1 MRTAS
6 QPLFPKD
13 NILDISTVFSPTLF
27 NGHTVF
33 ITGGG
38 SGINLGIA
46 KSFTQLGANLAI
58 CGRSKERLDR
68 AATELRAL
76 GAEVVAE
83 VADVR
88 DADALKNAMAISHK
102 AFGPIDTL
110 VCGAAGNFTVPAEKL
125 TPNGFKTVIDI
136 DLIGSFNAT
145 HAAFE
150 QLKESRGS
158 ITFVSAGQAFTPYAM
173 QAHVGAAKAGI
184 DNLMR
189 NLAFEWGRYGI
200 RSNSIAP
207 GPIEDTEGMNRL
219 GAGNGTAEKIK
230 TMIPLGRFGR
240 ADEMGAAVAF
250 LSSPLA
256 AYITGTLLI
265 CDGGQNLP
273 GTGEFSA
280 MMEAQYHALQA
291 SGGGHHAGR

>member
-1 MRTAS
+1 
-6 QPLFPKD
+6 
-13 NILDISTVFSPTLF
+13 LDISTIFSPTLF
-27 NGHTVF
+27 KGHTVF

-46 KSFTQLGANLAI
+46 KSFARLGANIAI
-58 CGRSKERLDR
+58 CGRSQERLIG
-68 AATELRAL
+68 AASELRAL

-88 DADALKNAMAISHK
+88 SADALEAAMSLSQQ
-102 AFGPIDTL
+102 AFGPMATL

-158 ITFVSAGQAFTPYAM
+158 ITFISAGQAFTPYAM
-173 QAHVGAAKAGI
+173 QAHVGAAKAGV

-189 NLAFEWGRYGI
+189 NLALEWGRYGI

-207 GPIEDTEGMNRL
+207 GPIEDTEGMARL
-219 GAGNGTAEKIK
+219 GAGVGTEDKIK
-230 TMIPLGRFGR
+230 AMIPLGRFGR
-240 ADEMGAAVAF
+240 TDEMGAAVAF

-280 MMEAQYHALQA
+280 IMEKQYHASQA
-291 SGGGHHAGR
+291 AAGGRHARQ